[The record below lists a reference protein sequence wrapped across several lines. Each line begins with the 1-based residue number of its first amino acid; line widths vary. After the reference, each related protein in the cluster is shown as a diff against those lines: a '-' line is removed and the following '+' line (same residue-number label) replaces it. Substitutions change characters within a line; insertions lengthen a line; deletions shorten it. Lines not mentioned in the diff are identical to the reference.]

1 MKRPFKRSKLWEAV
15 AGLVGVALVIVWLSG
30 GFSPRVAPGSAELVG
45 ATVSADAPRATIEV
59 IETPEIE
66 WTSGTVTSARET
78 TVAARI
84 LARIAAIRVRAGDVV
99 RRGDVLVVFEAK
111 DIKARVAQ
119 ARDALKT
126 AKARLA
132 LAGAEKERFTPLYES
147 GVIPRQRY
155 DEVIAKYDA
164 ARAEVGRL
172 EEALKEAEAELS
184 YTVMRA
190 PVSGRVVERLAEPG
204 ETAVVGR
211 PLLRLYDP
219 SVLRVETPVRES
231 LAVHLD
237 VGERLRARAPA
248 LGRSFE
254 GPIEEIVP
262 FAEPGARTLLVKV
275 GLPQDP
281 KLFAGMYMSVA
292 IPAGTARRL
301 AIPAAAITRIGQLD
315 FADVVN
321 AAGRRERRLVT
332 LGAALD
338 DDRIEVLSG
347 LDAGETVLL
356 AEQAPAALR

>member
-1 MKRPFKRSKLWEAV
+1 MKHAFKRPKFWEAV

-30 GFSPRVAPGSAELVG
+30 GFSPRVAPGSAELAG
-45 ATVSADAPRATIEV
+45 AAVPADAPRATVEA

-84 LARIAAIRVRAGDVV
+84 LARIAEIKVRAGDVV
-99 RRGDVLVVFEAK
+99 RRGDVLVVFESR
-111 DIKARVAQ
+111 DIEARVAQ
-119 ARDALKT
+119 ARDGLKA

-132 LAGAEKERFTPLYES
+132 LAAAEKERFTPLYES

-164 ARAEVGRL
+164 AEAEVGQL
-172 EEALKEAEAELS
+172 EQALREAETELS
-184 YTVMRA
+184 YTVVRA

-211 PLLRLYDP
+211 PLLRIYDP

-231 LAVHLD
+231 LAIHLD
-237 VGERLRARAPA
+237 VGDRLRVRAPA
-248 LGRSFE
+248 LGRDFE
-254 GPIEEIVP
+254 GPVEEIVP
-262 FAEPGARTLLVKV
+262 FAEPGARTLLAKV

-281 KLFAGMYMSVA
+281 RIFAGMYMSVA

-301 AIPAAAITRIGQLD
+301 VIPAAAVTRIGQLD
-315 FADVVN
+315 FADLVD
-321 AAGRRERRLVT
+321 AEGRRERRLVT

-338 DDRIEVLSG
+338 GDRIEVLSG

-356 AEQAPAALR
+356 AEQAPAVLR